1 MGMMMNKA
9 QETKARR
16 AAVLSI
22 LGGGWKGEKGIEGAR
37 DMYTFRRDGK
47 SATILPQRTVE
58 GNFYVGAYDH
68 KAKRYL
74 VGRSDVRTIEEAATI
89 ANALVR

>member
-1 MGMMMNKA
+1 MTKA

-16 AAVLSI
+16 AAVLTI
-22 LGGGWKGEKGIEGAR
+22 LGAGWKSEKGIEGAR
-37 DMYTFRRDGK
+37 DMYKIRANGVE
-47 SATILPQRTVE
+47 ATILPQRTVD

-74 VGRSDVRTIEEAATI
+74 VTRADIQTIEQAA
-89 ANALVR
+89 AVVNALIH